1 MSSCKQLLP
10 CMAFV
15 VPDILQIESFV
26 LFQVLAKLLTGILAS
41 DPVGQDCSKTQKAFV
56 KVGTGG
62 KVVEKVD
69 KHYGLVAEIP
79 GSQIAAYSSSKVL

>member
-26 LFQVLAKLLTGILAS
+26 LLQVLAKLLTGILAS
-41 DPVGQDCSKTQKAFV
+41 VPVGQDCS
-56 KVGTGG
+56 
-62 KVVEKVD
+62 
-69 KHYGLVAEIP
+69 
-79 GSQIAAYSSSKVL
+79 